1 MIGFWRG
8 LWLIASIE
16 LRQRVRGVAWY
27 VLLGVFVLLL
37 LIVTVLLGITFALTD
52 SAAAEAGVADD
63 SSSAGPAIFSTIIY
77 FALLLGTLVAP
88 ALSGNA
94 INGDRDSGT
103 LATTQVTLITTAQLV
118 LGKFLAAW
126 LTALAFLG
134 VAVPFL
140 LVAQILGGVPGSTI
154 GVSILV
160 LAAELGIVSA
170 IGVGLSGIIRRPLFS
185 VVVTYLIVAA
195 LSVGTLIGF
204 SLGGIV
210 LQTRV
215 NVPASSY
222 DDGSGTC
229 QVEAGYTMSAPGFDK
244 VWWMLA
250 ANPYVVLAD
259 AVPTHFNGNEP
270 DDLFGFI
277 KVGVRSAQLPIDPAS
292 YSYDDCGTPR
302 NNDRPTSRD
311 IIDRTVPSWFVGLLL
326 QLVVAAAL
334 LLGATRL
341 TRAPSGR
348 LAAGSRIA

>member
-1 MIGFWRG
+1 MTGFWRG

-37 LIVTVLLGITFALTD
+37 LIITVLLAITFGLTASVSSD
-52 SAAAEAGVADD
+52 SG
-63 SSSAGPAIFSTIIY
+63 SAGPAIFSTIIY
-77 FALLLGTLVAP
+77 FVLLLGTLVAP

-94 INGDRDSGT
+94 INGDRESGT
-103 LATTQVTLITTAQLV
+103 LATTQVTLITTPQLV

-160 LAAELGIVSA
+160 LAAELGIVSG

-185 VVVTYLIVAA
+185 VVVTYLVVAA

-204 SLGGIV
+204 TLGGVV
-210 LQTRV
+210 LQTPV
-215 NVPASSY
+215 TVAGSY
-222 DDGSGTC
+222 TDDGSGDC
-229 QVEAGYTMSAPGFDK
+229 QKQPDYQTTVPGFDK
-244 VWWMLA
+244 VWWLLA

-259 AVPTHFNGNEP
+259 AVPIHYGSGNEP

-277 KVGVRSAQLPIDPAS
+277 KVGVRVAQIPVDPAS
-292 YSYDDCGTPR
+292 YSYDDCGTHQ
-302 NNDRPTSRD
+302 NYERPTSRD
-311 IIDRTVPSWFVGLLL
+311 IVDRTIPSWFVGLLL
-326 QLVVAAAL
+326 QIVVAGAL
-334 LLGATRL
+334 LLAATRL

-348 LAAGSRIA
+348 LASGSRIA